1 MPVGDSETTRLAQRE
16 IGRRSIDASRL
27 DVRSAHGVVYLRG
40 TIEALR
46 GHDCDLKHEL
56 EVIHRILRTK
66 PGIREVIMEVEL
78 KE

>member
-16 IGRRSIDASRL
+16 IGRRSIDTSRL
-27 DVRSAHGVVYLRG
+27 DVKAMRGVVYLRG
-40 TIEALR
+40 TIECLR
-46 GHDCDLKHEL
+46 GHDTDLKHEL

-66 PGIREVIMEVEL
+66 PGIRDVVVEVEI

>member
-1 MPVGDSETTRLAQRE
+1 MPVGDSETTRMAQRE

-27 DVRSAHGVVYLRG
+27 DVRAMRGVVYLRG
-40 TIEALR
+40 TIECLR
-46 GHDCDLKHEL
+46 GHEMDLNQEL

-66 PGIREVIMEVEL
+66 PGIRDVVMEVEI